1 LRRVVDGIWKVAES
15 SRMKEEDG
23 EVWVQESRMKE
34 HESTREIIS
43 PLPTQLILGKVS
55 CTVSGAVSPFTIFI
69 AHDK

>member
-1 LRRVVDGIWKVAES
+1 
-15 SRMKEEDG
+15 MKEEDG